1 MAGQMVEFGSNGAN
15 AAGYLARPASGS
27 GPGVIV
33 IQEWWGLVDHIKA
46 LADRFAAEG
55 FFALAPD
62 LYHGDSTTSPDDA
75 GRLMMAL
82 DIERAIS
89 ELGGAEQYLLGL
101 DGIRG
106 TTAGVVGFCMGGR
119 LALAAACKR
128 PQIGACV
135 NFYGVHPNVS
145 LDLSGL
151 QAPVLGLFGEND
163 GFVAQEDVR
172 KLEHELQQAG
182 RSATFHVYPGADH
195 AFFNDSRPDVYNE
208 EAAGDAWNRTLDF
221 FREHLG

>member
-89 ELGGAEQYLLGL
+89 ELGEAEQYLLGL

-106 TTAGVVGFCMGGR
+106 STAGVVGFCMGGR
-119 LALAAACKR
+119 LALAAACRR

-182 RSATFHVYPGADH
+182 KSATFHVYPGADH

>member
-89 ELGGAEQYLLGL
+89 ELGGAEQVLLGL

-106 TTAGVVGFCMGGR
+106 STVGVVGFCMGGR

-145 LDLSGL
+145 LDLAGL
-151 QAPVLGLFGEND
+151 RAPVLGLFGEND

>member
-33 IQEWWGLVDHIKA
+33 IQEWWGLVDHIVA

-89 ELGGAEQYLLGL
+89 ELGEAEQYLLGL

-106 TTAGVVGFCMGGR
+106 STAGVVGFCMGGR
-119 LALAAACKR
+119 LALAAACRR

-182 RSATFHVYPGADH
+182 KSATFHVYPGADH